1 MIKEISTIE
10 VSSMTEREGLVL
22 QGCGGD
28 LTEWE
33 NGITDML
40 REEGIL
46 PKDKGFKEI
55 YKFEHGGLTNLLFM
69 IDNVSINTGKLAMWR
84 LQTREAFGSTWLSDY
99 QHNTLESSN
108 SMEMN

>member
-10 VSSMTEREGLVL
+10 VGSMTEREGLVL

-40 REEGIL
+40 REEEIL
-46 PKDKGFKEI
+46 PKDKEFKEI
-55 YKFEHGGLTNLLFM
+55 YKFEHCGLTNLLFM
-69 IDNVSINTGKLAMWR
+69 IDNISIHIGKLAMWR

-99 QHNTLESSN
+99 QHNTLESNN

>member
-46 PKDKGFKEI
+46 PLFTE
-55 YKFEHGGLTNLLFM
+55 ELLKTAL
-69 IDNVSINTGKLAMWR
+69 SLPKLRQRFLKQQSPM
-84 LQTREAFGSTWLSDY
+84 LL
-99 QHNTLESSN
+99 
-108 SMEMN
+108 